1 MLMNT
6 SSNNAVKSNGINVMR
21 QIILPACILFT
32 VVVFIF
38 FAAAL
43 ITETP
48 VTDKEWEFHETYN
61 GESESENSTT
71 QTFSDPQNNALSF
84 ELLLGIL
91 LFAVSVK
98 ALSLLKLLGYGSLI
112 TLLMHF
118 VGSAVAFFV
127 FVLLFGG
134 YITDAGFGPA
144 MACVVVFAIFYWI
157 GIGLKSVFVRLTSL
171 YPESFGRWVKRFVP
185 VIFGVFVI
193 ILFSVTAIALI
204 GGEYFDI
211 KVTTKI
217 NSDSYWADDRVQI
230 TEYVTIVN
238 PLTPTVNN
246 YLRYLGTAA
255 VLVLGI
261 ALLFTKANAVLKV
274 FMNFAVTTV
283 GIILIWPLQLD
294 YFKLPALSNNLITA
308 ATVYASLYLAV
319 LVITAVTVFIRKRRN
334 EDTEEYES
342 QFSVAKKKKNEG
354 K

>member
-1 MLMNT
+1 M
-6 SSNNAVKSNGINVMR
+6 
-21 QIILPACILFT
+21 
-32 VVVFIF
+32 
-38 FAAAL
+38 
-43 ITETP
+43 
-48 VTDKEWEFHETYN
+48 
-61 GESESENSTT
+61 
-71 QTFSDPQNNALSF
+71 
-84 ELLLGIL
+84 
-91 LFAVSVK
+91 
-98 ALSLLKLLGYGSLI
+98 
-112 TLLMHF
+112 
-118 VGSAVAFFV
+118 
-127 FVLLFGG
+127 
-134 YITDAGFGPA
+134 
-144 MACVVVFAIFYWI
+144 
-157 GIGLKSVFVRLTSL
+157 
-171 YPESFGRWVKRFVP
+171 
-185 VIFGVFVI
+185 FVI

-319 LVITAVTVFIRKRRN
+319 LVITAVTVFIRKRRS
-334 EDTEEYES
+334 EETEEYES

>member
-1 MLMNT
+1 
-6 SSNNAVKSNGINVMR
+6 
-21 QIILPACILFT
+21 
-32 VVVFIF
+32 
-38 FAAAL
+38 
-43 ITETP
+43 
-48 VTDKEWEFHETYN
+48 
-61 GESESENSTT
+61 
-71 QTFSDPQNNALSF
+71 
-84 ELLLGIL
+84 
-91 LFAVSVK
+91 
-98 ALSLLKLLGYGSLI
+98 
-112 TLLMHF
+112 
-118 VGSAVAFFV
+118 
-127 FVLLFGG
+127 
-134 YITDAGFGPA
+134 

-157 GIGLKSVFVRLTSL
+157 GIGLKSVFGRLTSL
-171 YPESFGRWVKRFVP
+171 YPESFVRWVKRFVP

-319 LVITAVTVFIRKRRN
+319 LVITAVTVFIRKRRS
-334 EDTEEYES
+334 EETEEYES